1 MKLGVNV
8 TNTNWVTQ
16 SLLSKLLVH
25 KLLLVCGKHRDRE

>member
-8 TNTNWVTQ
+8 TNTNWSWT
-16 SLLSKLLVH
+16 SKLLVH